1 MKFYKCE
8 HCGNII
14 AMVKD
19 AGVPVVCCG
28 QKMTELVPNTEDAAQ
43 EKHVPVYEQK
53 GNILEVTVGSVE
65 HPMAEEHHIEW
76 IALQT
81 DKGNQRKVLKPG
93 DAPKA
98 DFALLDGEEVQAIYA
113 YCNLHGLWMA

>member
-1 MKFYKCE
+1 
-8 HCGNII
+8 
-14 AMVKD
+14 MVKD
-19 AGVPVVCCG
+19 VGVPVICCG

-43 EKHVPVYEQK
+43 EKHVPVYEK
-53 GNILEVTVGSVE
+53 KSNILEVAVGSVE